1 LGPSSFLGSVFL
13 QLGGLFRD
21 EDANVRAA
29 ASTALAKLGGAGRRY
44 RRPLRHANKHAVD
57 FMQHAMQHT
66 VQALS
71 GAGSM

>member
-44 RRPLRHANKHAVD
+44 RRPLRQANKHAVD
-57 FMQHAMQHT
+57 IMQHAMQHT
-66 VQALS
+66 VQAFS